1 MMIIVYNTFTMN
13 KTINATYRLK
23 QLLTLGGDFVVY
35 NIALVI
41 AMFIRKFFNIEI
53 DQLII
58 LLPSFTF
65 IFLIWITVNYI
76 NGLYDLSKNQTG
88 FILQKRIF
96 EVAIINTIVGV
107 IFFYVTDNFI
117 SISPKTILVLTAIIG
132 HEFIFILR
140 SLTKKIFKKSLL
152 LQNILFVGFNN
163 ETKELIE
170 NIKSN
175 PGRGYKTVSIIEPR
189 SITIDVDKKIQK
201 YTELTKIRPAI
212 QAHDVKLVVI
222 SPELQKEPAAMRE
235 LYELLFWDVQIAD
248 LTTFY
253 EVITGRI
260 PPITFSDA
268 WFLNHLKNNKNQA
281 HEHLSRMIDIISGAI
296 IGVVFLLLF
305 PLIAVLIKTTS
316 KGPIFYKQKRVGK
329 NGAHFFL
336 YKLRSMYAISKDG
349 GSEKNGA
356 QFATKN
362 DKRVTPIGKILR
374 QTRID
379 ELPQVLNLI
388 KGDLTIIGPRPERP
402 EIVDQLQSQMP
413 YYNLRHIVKPGLTG
427 WAAVTQHYT
436 DTLEQS
442 LQKLQYDL
450 YYIKNRSLLLDISI
464 ILKTINVV
472 FRMMGR

>member
-1 MMIIVYNTFTMN
+1 MMSIVYNTSYMN

-23 QLLTLGGDFVVY
+23 QLLTLGGDFIAF
-35 NIALVI
+35 NFALVI
-41 AMFIRKFFNIEI
+41 AIFIRNFSNIEI
-53 DQLII
+53 GQLIN

-65 IFLIWITVNYI
+65 IFLIWVTVNYI
-76 NGLYDLSKNQTG
+76 NGLYNLSKFQTG
-88 FILQKRIF
+88 FLLQKRVL
-96 EVAIINTIVGV
+96 EVTIINIIIGV
-107 IFFYVTDNFI
+107 IFFYVAASFTPV
-117 SISPKTILVLTAIIG
+117 SPKTILILTAVIG
-132 HEFIFILR
+132 HEFIFVWRLLIKKVFKGS
-140 SLTKKIFKKSLL
+140 SLV
-152 LQNILFVGFNN
+152 QNILFVGFTK
-163 ETKELIE
+163 ETKELIK
-170 NIKSN
+170 NINSN
-175 PGRGYKTVSIIEPR
+175 PGRGYKTVSIIEPD

-201 YTELTKIRPAI
+201 YTQLTKIRPAI

-222 SPELQKEPAAMRE
+222 SPDLQKDPAAMRE
-235 LYELLFWDVQIAD
+235 LYELLFWEVQIAD

-253 EVITGRI
+253 EIITGRI

-268 WFLNHLKNNKNQA
+268 WFLNHLKNNKNQT
-281 HEHLSRMIDIISGAI
+281 HEHFSRVIDIISGTI
-296 IGVVFLLLF
+296 IGIVFLLIF
-305 PLIAVLIKTTS
+305 PLVAVLIKVTS

-336 YKLRSMYAISKDG
+336 YKLRSMYATSKDG

-362 DKRVTPIGKILR
+362 DKRITPIGKMLR

-379 ELPQVLNLI
+379 ELPQVLNLL
-388 KGDLTIIGPRPERP
+388 KGDITIIGPRPERP
-402 EIVDQLQSQMP
+402 EIVEQLQDKMP